1 MSFAKTMNTIPNA
14 GMSLE
19 RGTVPEKS
27 VTEGMSDKEFD
38 RWVEQLGGR
47 PCDEEFWRRMES
59 KGFFPELPP
68 TNSSQAA

>member
-1 MSFAKTMNTIPNA
+1 MNFVKTMNTMQND

-19 RGTVPEKS
+19 RGKLPEKS
-27 VTEGMSDKEFD
+27 VTAGMSDKEFD
-38 RWVEQLGGR
+38 RWVEQLGGQ
-47 PCDEEFWRRMES
+47 PCDKEFWRKMES